1 MQQCGDLRVLVACFS
16 SDNPVLMQAS
26 VELQN
31 CCASTAISLMPWHQT
46 KHSAS
51 LLDRVQQLWRQSDL
65 PVPRAA
71 SLSAAGLITAKS
83 SDLLL
88 DARHSLDGLVNNS
101 SLPLSANDLPPHT
114 FKSLINPNEI
124 QICHRSDGQAWVLG
138 AGTYG
143 MVSHKVPYM

>member
-31 CCASTAISLMPWHQT
+31 CCTSTAISLMPWHQT

-65 PVPRAA
+65 P
-71 SLSAAGLITAKS
+71 
-83 SDLLL
+83 
-88 DARHSLDGLVNNS
+88 DARQSLDGLVNNS